1 MDRRKF
7 IEGAALVAGAG
18 ILSTDFLMATSAPK
32 PVKVLVWDE
41 RQPRQQQ
48 AYENFLGNQIAGHL
62 KQQPGLS
69 VISSALD
76 DAEQGLSDNQLDNTD
91 VMIWWGHVRQ
101 AEIAP
106 EKGKQIVEK
115 IRAGSL
121 SLIALHSAHW
131 ATPFVECMNEVT
143 RMRAKVNRPGNEHEE
158 FIYVQPPKQYTVPK
172 YDSRLTPY
180 TITRK
185 FPEGKVKHEV
195 HLPFCCFPAY
205 RNDGKPS
212 FVKVLNQRHPIVKGI
227 PASFQIPE
235 TEMYDEPFHVPDPDE
250 VVLEESWA
258 NGEWFR
264 SGMIWKL
271 GKGNIFYFR
280 PGHETFPVY
289 KQEWP
294 LKILTNAVRW
304 MGTNKTRGA

>member
-1 MDRRKF
+1 MNRRRF
-7 IEGAALVAGAG
+7 IERAALVAGAG
-18 ILSTDFLMATSAPK
+18 VLDTELVMAASAPK
-32 PVKVLVWDE
+32 TIRVLVWDE
-41 RQPRQQQ
+41 RQPRQKQ
-48 AYENFLGNQIAGHL
+48 AYENFLGNQIAEHL
-62 KQQPGLS
+62 RQQPGLS
-69 VISSALD
+69 VVSVGLD
-76 DAEQGLSDNQLDNTD
+76 DTEQGLPDHQLNNTD
-91 VMIWWGHVRQ
+91 VIIWWGHVRQ
-101 AEIAP
+101 AEILP

-131 ATPFVECMNEVT
+131 ATPFVECMNEIT
-143 RMRAKVNRPGNEHEE
+143 RIRAGGTRLSNENQE
-158 FIYVQPPKQYTVPK
+158 FVYIQPPKQYTVPK

-185 FPEGKVKHEV
+185 FPGGKVKHEV

-212 FVKVLNQRHPIVKGI
+212 VVKILNQRHPIVKGI
-227 PASFQIPE
+227 PSSFQIPE
-235 TEMYDEPFHVPDPDE
+235 TEMYDEPFHVPEPDE

-271 GKGNIFYFR
+271 GKGDIFYFR

-289 KQEWP
+289 KQQWP
-294 LKILTNAVRW
+294 LMILTNAVRW
-304 MGTNKTRGA
+304 MGINKTRRV